1 MPANPPT
8 GVQRIT
14 TRIAYEDPKAALDF
28 LERAFGFPERKR
40 MRIENQDGSIIL
52 TEIQIA
58 DSYLMI
64 GPAGSHDIASP
75 RTTGC
80 STESLMIYVDDVDGH
95 FSRAKANGATIVSV
109 PADQYWG
116 DRRYEAKDPEGHLW
130 FFHERTR
137 DVPREEIEAVEAS
150 FRKSG

>member
-1 MPANPPT
+1 MPANPPK

-14 TRIAYEDPKAALDF
+14 TRIAYEDPDAALEF

-40 MRIENQDGSIIL
+40 MRIEDQDGSIIL

-64 GPAGSHDIASP
+64 GPASSHDIASP
-75 RTTGC
+75 RSTG
-80 STESLMIYVDDVDGH
+80 SPTESLMIYVDDVDGH
-95 FSRAKANGATIVSV
+95 FLRARANGAVIIAD
-109 PADQYWG
+109 PCDQYWG
-116 DRRYEAKDPEGHLW
+116 DRRYEAKDLEGHLW

-137 DVPREEIEAVEAS
+137 DVSREEIEAVEAS
-150 FRKSG
+150 FRKGG